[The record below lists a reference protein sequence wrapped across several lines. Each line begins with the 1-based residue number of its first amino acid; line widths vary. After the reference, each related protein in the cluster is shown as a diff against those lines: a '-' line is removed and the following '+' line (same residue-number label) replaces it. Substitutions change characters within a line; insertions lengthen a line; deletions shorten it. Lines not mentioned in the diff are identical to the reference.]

1 MKELALESKKS
12 MADINE
18 ILEQIKSSANQAV
31 LGVEQES
38 KLIDE
43 STETVNNAGIIITDL
58 VEAINTN
65 AQAAIQISAA
75 SGQQVNAITQIK
87 QAMDDVKL
95 ATQQTVSASK
105 QNEQVAGTLSDLG
118 TKLRDI
124 VKG

>member
-1 MKELALESKKS
+1 
-12 MADINE
+12 
-18 ILEQIKSSANQAV
+18 V